1 MPYRTQSSDTPR
13 SIEEK
18 QLEILRRL
26 GPSKRLETM
35 RKLSRGQKQMAWSA
49 LRRTFPEL
57 SPRELQVKAV
67 ELWFG
72 SELSIRLEQMLEER
86 NKWS

>member
-1 MPYRTQSSDTPR
+1 MPYRTQSNDTPR
-13 SIEEK
+13 AIEEK

-35 RKLSRGQKQMAWSA
+35 RKLSRGQKRMAWSA
-49 LRRTFPEL
+49 LRRVFPEL

-72 SELSIRLEQMLEER
+72 KDLSIRLEQTLKER

>member
-1 MPYRTQSSDTPR
+1 MPYRTQSSDTSR
-13 SIEEK
+13 AVEEK
-18 QLEILRRL
+18 QVEILRRL

-49 LRRTFPEL
+49 LQRSFPKM

-72 SELSIRLEQMLEER
+72 RELSVQLEQTLKER
-86 NKWS
+86 NRWS